1 MLRIFEKRLSVDVK
15 AKYLFLDIRLLVVK
29 TELGSLAD
37 IAYEARRRD
46 VDWLGG
52 HSANHEAPEFSL
64 RGSWMLCIP
73 SLLQETIQNAH
84 NYQCIAKIM
93 STVPLYV
100 PLTRTGH
107 AVPFSWVY
115 PSRV

>member
-29 TELGSLAD
+29 TEWGSLAD

-52 HSANHEAPEFSL
+52 HSANHEALGCFAPPPYCKKQYKMHL
-64 RGSWMLCIP
+64 I
-73 SLLQETIQNAH
+73 IN
-84 NYQCIAKIM
+84 
-93 STVPLYV
+93 V
-100 PLTRTGH
+100 
-107 AVPFSWVY
+107 
-115 PSRV
+115 